1 MHVLPGILGFE
12 KISKVFLVIE
22 SENLKKKKLS
32 RLRIESWNNLQ
43 DLSDLNLC
51 IVIIPSRN

>member
-22 SENLKKKKLS
+22 SEKKKKMKKLS
-32 RLRIESWNNLQ
+32 RLRIESWTIYKIYRIWIYVL
-43 DLSDLNLC
+43 
-51 IVIIPSRN
+51 

>member
-22 SENLKKKKLS
+22 SEKKNEKTK
-32 RLRIESWNNLQ
+32 Q
-43 DLSDLNLC
+43 T
-51 IVIIPSRN
+51 